1 MRQTPPEKERAD
13 KSGDPSYLSFSL
25 AQNEGEI
32 GIGSPALPP
41 AVESSHGESVEKMRP
56 TRAALAST
64 PEEGP
69 DMDQAPEEAGRR
81 LESFRAYLRLLA
93 RLHLAPQLRGKLDPS
108 DLVQQTLLQAYQ
120 ALGQFRGH
128 SEAEWAA
135 WLRQILARTLAQA
148 LRDFGRAKRD
158 LAREQSLQAALDA
171 SSARLEAWLAA
182 DQSSPSQRAER
193 AEQALR
199 LAEALEQ
206 LPEAQREALV
216 LQHWQGLSLAEIGGH
231 LGRSPEA
238 VAGLIKRGLKQLR
251 HLMRESE

>member
-1 MRQTPPEKERAD
+1 VDRTPDE
-13 KSGDPSYLSFSL
+13 
-25 AQNEGEI
+25 
-32 GIGSPALPP
+32 
-41 AVESSHGESVEKMRP
+41 V
-56 TRAALAST
+56 
-64 PEEGP
+64 
-69 DMDQAPEEAGRR
+69 GRL

-108 DLVQQTLLQAYQ
+108 DVVQQTLLQAYQ

-135 WLRQILARTLAQA
+135 WLRQILARNLAQA
-148 LRDFGRAKRD
+148 VRDFGRAKRD
-158 LAREQSLQAALDA
+158 AGREQSLSAALDA

-182 DQSSPSQRAER
+182 EQSSPSQRAEQG
-193 AEQALR
+193 EQSLR
-199 LAEALEQ
+199 LAEAMEQ

-216 LQHWQGLSLAEIGGH
+216 LQHWQGLSLAEIGTH

-251 HLMRESE
+251 HLMREGE